1 MKRLILVSVLLVM
14 LPVLARSP
22 ALNAPSIDSTIPCDA
37 IPVSDAETVRPSG
50 NSTIT
55 ITMTGVDG

>member
-14 LPVLARSP
+14 LPVLATAP
-22 ALNAPSIDSTIPCDA
+22 ASNAPTIQ
-37 IPVSDAETVRPSG
+37 VEETAETAKPSG

-55 ITMTGVDG
+55 ITMTGVDD